1 MLTGVDFMTTLIPY
15 QELYGDRT
23 LSRIFD
29 FFGFHL
35 FLFSA
40 DVDAQKIERENKETL
55 AEWVKEPNR
64 MFVIMED
71 ELDVG
76 FLRIKFRGEI
86 AAWIEDIYVDEKWRG
101 RGIASRSIHE
111 AERIVRDE
119 AGYEA
124 A

>member
-1 MLTGVDFMTTLIPY
+1 MTTLIPY

-101 RGIASRSIHE
+101 RGIASRSIRE